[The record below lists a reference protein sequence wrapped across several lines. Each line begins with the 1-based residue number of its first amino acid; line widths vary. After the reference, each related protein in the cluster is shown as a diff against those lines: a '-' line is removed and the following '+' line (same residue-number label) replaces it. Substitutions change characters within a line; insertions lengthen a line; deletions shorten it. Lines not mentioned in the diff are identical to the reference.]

1 MSSISQLSTN
11 SRSMNGLNTINA
23 NAVFTDTLEVGTLAI
38 DNVGTAPTVSA
49 LSNDNNIATT
59 AWVTAHAG
67 GAYVTTNTTQTI
79 TGQKTFSNANT
90 FIGGNTVTDSIR
102 SSSSTTAINIGQNI
116 QSGAINLGTTFIGP
130 TMNIP
135 LNWGTSSNSGQL
147 ALRGGSFTLAST
159 GVYTQTSGATFN
171 TNIST
176 TQTSGE
182 LNIGTGASRTGAVN
196 ISNNSSATNNI
207 SIGNQRTGAGTITIG
222 SNNSS
227 TNTVNIQS
235 SEVNIGTVSPI
246 GTTNDVNIGNGQ
258 LGSTIILNSETT
270 CIDDLIVNNIV
281 NNPGASMTLTTTGTD
296 DIVITSA
303 DKIDL
308 NSLTTNISGTLFS
321 SNINSPLG
329 TDLVVSAAGLTDTL
343 TLIGGNAID
352 LIGTTTCNDD
362 FIVNN
367 IKSTSGSMTIAT
379 NPVGYTDDITI
390 SSANEVTLSAGYS
403 VNINS
408 SVYGTFTAGAGFAFN
423 SQGTYGMSFND
434 QYGTGSNGISFN
446 GADVFFNNSNKIDI
460 ASSNVNVNGG
470 QLTVN
475 AGPFV
480 IKSGGSERL
489 TFNYAIDATTVKI
502 KTDGDSVRFTSNDD
516 SLIMELQDT
525 LGALYKKGSVY
536 VPDSA
541 NFSLIPAGTIL
552 TSVVSTAPAGYVL
565 CNGTSYS
572 TTASSSNPYYELYLA
587 IGYTFGGSGAT
598 FKVPN
603 FQGAFLRGAS
613 NQVVGGITY
622 TAGAVGTAQQDMA
635 LTTPVSGYATPL
647 SSTGFRSC
655 GSGTRDVLA
664 RTSQG
669 DPIENPTGLNLA
681 YPSGRG
687 GTEVRPMNY
696 SVYYYIKY

>member
-90 FIGGNTVTDSIR
+90 FITGNTITDSIR

-116 QSGAINLGTTFIGP
+116 QAGAINLGTTFIGP

-147 ALRGGSFTLAST
+147 TLRGGSFTLAST
-159 GVYTQTSGATFN
+159 GVYTQTSGATFD

-176 TQTSGE
+176 NQTSGV

-227 TNTVNIQS
+227 TNILNLQS
-235 SEVNIGTVSPI
+235 SEVNIGTVSPV

-258 LGSTIILNSETT
+258 VGSTIILNSETT

-308 NSLTTNISGTLFS
+308 NSLTTNVSGTLFS

-390 SSANEVTLSAGYS
+390 STANDLTL
-403 VNINS
+403 N
-408 SVYGTFTAGAGFAFN
+408 AGFNAVIN
-423 SQGTYGMSFND
+423 CYQGSFGATNTFGFTSNGSGGMSFNENFGGSVGMNFN
-434 QYGTGSNGISFN
+434 GTKISFN
-446 GADVFFNNSNKIDI
+446 NSGLTQFAGSEVSI
-460 ASSNVNVNGG
+460 NGG
-470 QLTVN
+470 QLTVD

-489 TFNYAIDATTVKI
+489 RVNYAIDATTIQI
-502 KTDGDSVRFTSNDD
+502 KTDGNSIRFTSNDN
-516 SLIMELQDT
+516 SLIMEIQDT
-525 LGALYKKGSVY
+525 LGALYKKGSIY

-541 NFSLIPAGTIL
+541 NFNLIPVGTIL
-552 TSVVSTAPAGYVL
+552 TTVTSTVPAGYL
-565 CNGTSYS
+565 YCGGGLQS
-572 TTASSSNPYYELYLA
+572 TTASSSNPYYELFLA
-587 IGYTFGGSGAT
+587 IGYTYGGSGAS
-598 FKVPN
+598 FAIPD
-603 FQGAFLRGAS
+603 FRGMFLRGFGS
-613 NQVVGGITY
+613 Q
-622 TAGAVGTAQQDMA
+622 TAGGVNYQAGAIGAIQFDQA
-635 LTTPVSGYATPL
+635 LTTPPAGYATPL

-655 GSGTRDVLA
+655 GSGTRDCIA

-681 YPSGRG
+681 YPTGRG
-687 GTEVRPMNY
+687 GTEVRPVNRA
-696 SVYYYIKY
+696 VYYYIKY